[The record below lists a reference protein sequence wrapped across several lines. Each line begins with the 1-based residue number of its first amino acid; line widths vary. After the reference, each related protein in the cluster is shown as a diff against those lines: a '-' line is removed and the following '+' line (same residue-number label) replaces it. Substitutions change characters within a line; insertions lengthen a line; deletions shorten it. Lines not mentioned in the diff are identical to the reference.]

1 MAGLLAVLSVGAG
14 LCLGQPMWHALRQ
27 CLVALR
33 LGERIG
39 LCQQTRGALFQTLEG
54 WGGEGN
60 PGGTRGSQVLPARL
74 VSTL

>member
-1 MAGLLAVLSVGAG
+1 LAGLLAVLSVGAD

-39 LCQQTRGALFQTLEG
+39 LCQQIRGALFQILEG
-54 WGGEGN
+54 WGGEGD